1 LFVKNGLISR
11 QKKENHAKEHSRV
24 VDTKGLLSR
33 NMTAVNREGVDPTRN
48 MTTLKRLEEEMEKE
62 GQHGH

>member
-1 LFVKNGLISR
+1 MFVKNSL
-11 QKKENHAKEHSRV
+11 KKDNSTEKHLRV
-24 VDTKGLLSR
+24 VDMKGLLSR

-48 MTTLKRLEEEMEKE
+48 MTSLKRLEQEMEKE

>member
-1 LFVKNGLISR
+1 
-11 QKKENHAKEHSRV
+11 

-48 MTTLKRLEEEMEKE
+48 MTAVNREGVDPTRNMTSLKRLEEEMEKE